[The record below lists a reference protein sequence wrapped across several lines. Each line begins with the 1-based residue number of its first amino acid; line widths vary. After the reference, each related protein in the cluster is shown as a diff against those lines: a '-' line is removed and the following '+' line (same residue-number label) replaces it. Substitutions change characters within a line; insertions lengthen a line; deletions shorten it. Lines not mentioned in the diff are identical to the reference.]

1 MAFTGKILVGE
12 LSNKMRVISGSLK
25 GKKINYLKNIITRP
39 LKDSVKENIFNIL
52 NHSNLINTK
61 VEKANI
67 LDLYSGVGSF
77 GIECLSRGANKV
89 TFIETDIH
97 AASILKK
104 NLLQL
109 SLINKSVITRNSV
122 ENFLNSN
129 LKEKYQ
135 FFFFDPPF
143 ADNNFIENLNIIK
156 QKKIFEANNT
166 IIIHRE
172 KKTNDNFKDLIEVK
186 IVKKYGRSKIIIG
199 NFI

>member
-1 MAFTGKILVGE
+1 MASTGKILVGE

-25 GKKINYLKNIITRP
+25 GKKINYLKNVITRP

-61 VEKANI
+61 VEKANV

-77 GIECLSRGANKV
+77 GIECLSRGADKV
-89 TFIETDIH
+89 TFIEQDIR
-97 AASILKK
+97 ATNILKK
-104 NLLQL
+104 NLIHL
-109 SLINKSVITRNSV
+109 SLINKSVIVRNSV

-143 ADNNFIENLNIIK
+143 ADNNFIENLKIIK
-156 QKKIFEANNT
+156 QKKIFDTNNT

-172 KKTNDNFKDLIEVK
+172 KKATDNFKDLIEVK
-186 IVKKYGRSKIIIG
+186 GVKKYGRSKITIG
-199 NFI
+199 SFI